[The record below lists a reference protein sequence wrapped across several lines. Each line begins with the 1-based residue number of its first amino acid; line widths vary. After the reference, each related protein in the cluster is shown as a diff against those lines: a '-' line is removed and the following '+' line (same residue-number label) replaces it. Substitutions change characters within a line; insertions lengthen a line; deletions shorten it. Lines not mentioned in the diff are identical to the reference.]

1 MDMKRLSICLL
12 AFAFMLGVT
21 PVWGG
26 AQKKA
31 DKATEQW
38 RYEIEEINKTS
49 KQGTVTFKV
58 WSYSK
63 KENVAVSQASKNA
76 VHGILFKGYGSHAP
90 MVSPAAEAQNEAFF
104 EEFFKEG
111 GGYRRFVQTTNN
123 GAPLAGDRIKVGK
136 EWKVGIVVI
145 ISETQLR
152 KYLEQQGIISKLGGM
167 F

>member
-1 MDMKRLSICLL
+1 MKRIAICLI
-12 AFAFMLGVT
+12 AFAFILGVA

-31 DKATEQW
+31 DKATDQW
-38 RYEIEEINKTS
+38 RYDIQELNKPS

-63 KENVAVSQASKNA
+63 KENIAISQAPKNA

-90 MVSPAAEAQNEAFF
+90 MVSPAAAEANEAFF
-104 EEFFKEG
+104 DDFFKEG

-123 GAPLAGDRIKVGK
+123 GAPLSGDRIKQGK
-136 EWKVGIVVI
+136 EWKIGVVVV

-152 KYLEQQGIISKLGGM
+152 KYLEQQGVISKLGSM